1 MLEPATKPNGTVVSV
16 SVCLQAETD
25 VMILAQAP
33 QLAGMQD
40 LGHTAAAFIAGN
52 STELAHYVSY

>member
-1 MLEPATKPNGTVVSV
+1 MLQPVTEPEPSYRSRYVCKPK
-16 SVCLQAETD
+16 QD

-40 LGHTAAAFIAGN
+40 LGQTAAAFVAGN
-52 STELAHYVSY
+52 STELAHHIS